1 MSRVP
6 SQTLFLNKI
15 HDREYCQKVNNNCMR
30 VRRVVLNNQYT
41 DIPRELTYFGAY
53 KHCIQLLEI
62 A

>member
-1 MSRVP
+1 
-6 SQTLFLNKI
+6 
-15 HDREYCQKVNNNCMR
+15 MR